1 MQQNRQKL
9 QVTKKYSV
17 HTVHYGATKSTNQKI
32 KMQKR
37 LKKKTKK
44 QTKITNTQYK
54 NYFNVH
60 KIQI

>member
-37 LKKKTKK
+37 LKKKK
-44 QTKITNTQYK
+44 KITNTQYK
-54 NYFNVH
+54 
-60 KIQI
+60 K